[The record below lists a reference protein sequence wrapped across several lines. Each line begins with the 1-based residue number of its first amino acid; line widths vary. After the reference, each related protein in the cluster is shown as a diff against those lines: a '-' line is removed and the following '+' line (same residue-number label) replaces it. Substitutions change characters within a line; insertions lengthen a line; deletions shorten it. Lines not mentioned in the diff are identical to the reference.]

1 MNTEPNSYCF
11 NTENMEL
18 LLDRSGDREPDLDA
32 WVNVK
37 LDRVEDP
44 VPVTTRFTTQDVLN
58 LLVERNQEIHYQLD
72 ARILAVADDH
82 ETVTVALVPPGAFG
96 EPSEA
101 ELFEVRVKRLTE
113 SENR

>member
-1 MNTEPNSYCF
+1 MSTEPTSY
-11 NTENMEL
+11 
-18 LLDRSGDREPDLDA
+18 RSDNRETDLDA
-32 WVNVK
+32 WVNLK

-44 VPVTTRFTTQDVLN
+44 ATTRFTTQDVLN
-58 LLVERNQEIHYQLD
+58 LLVERNQEIHDQLD

-82 ETVTVALVPPGAFG
+82 ETVTVALVPPGAIG

-113 SENR
+113 SETR